1 MPLSSII
8 TRQGVSIRIMRFK
21 LRRSEKG
28 LVCPCQV
35 LGESNKYYEQ
45 EIDQRKELAE
55 QTNER
60 M

>member
-1 MPLSSII
+1 
-8 TRQGVSIRIMRFK
+8 MRFK